1 MIKPLYKNKKEAF
14 MKRIISLILILS
26 LLLTIPVFAEDSIL
40 SWIAIGSSVSA
51 SSNASEA
58 NRNAAK
64 ANEKLKNLEG
74 MINSNI
80 NNKPSHFIKF
90 TNDNQ
95 NDQYVDMANIISING
110 REDKWNNKY
119 GFVLKDCF
127 GNYYYS
133 QLYKSKEEV
142 NKIQENIIDE
152 YNQVLKEYYKN
163 KEKE

>member
-1 MIKPLYKNKKEAF
+1 
-14 MKRIISLILILS
+14 MKRIIGLTLILS
-26 LLLTIPVFAEDSIL
+26 LLLSVPVFAEDSIL
-40 SWIAIGSSVSA
+40 PWIAIGSSVSA

-74 MINSNI
+74 LINSNI

-90 TNDNQ
+90 TNDSN
-95 NDQYVDMANIISING
+95 NEQYVDMANIISING
-110 REDKWNNKY
+110 REDQWSNKY

-133 QLYKSKEEV
+133 RLYKSKEEV
-142 NKIQENIIDE
+142 NKIQEYIIDE
-152 YNQVLKEYYKN
+152 YNKVLKEYYN
-163 KEKE
+163 DRKE